1 MNIDLIPV
9 LIGIVIGVMIAVPLT
24 ILLDRRPF
32 RARKRTDELLQNV
45 IRLEAERDAQL
56 QREQAHIIELNN
68 IKVKLE
74 QNFNQLA
81 ETALNKN
88 SNTFLKL
95 ASENF
100 EKFKQEAGSDLDSR
114 QESIKNLVSPLNENL
129 SRFEKSVKDIELS
142 RTKAYTS
149 LEEQLKFINESHT
162 GLKDETTKLVQ
173 ALRQPKTRGRWGEI
187 QLRNVLELVGMKEH
201 IDFVQEKSFE
211 TDEGRKRPDVI
222 VQLPGDR
229 CIIIDAKT
237 PLDAYLSAVE
247 AESKTEQEEFNKSHA
262 GQLRE
267 QVKKLANSDY
277 QKYVPNTPDFVVMF
291 IPGESFY
298 STALEYDPNLFE
310 FALKHEVL
318 ITTPMSLVLLL
329 KVIVLGWQQERM
341 TENSREIARI
351 GRELYDRLAVFG
363 NHINDHSKSLAKS
376 VETFNKAVGSMESRV
391 LPSARKLESLDVVPP
406 TEKMPA
412 PTTVE
417 LQPRRTLNHHESVED
432 QASADPTDIK

>member
-9 LIGIVIGVMIAVPLT
+9 LVGIIIGVLIAVPLT
-24 ILLDRRPF
+24 ILLDRRPS
-32 RARKRTDELLQNV
+32 RARKKTDELLQNV

-142 RTKAYTS
+142 RAKAYTS

-222 VQLPGDR
+222 VKLPGDR

-237 PLDAYLSAVE
+237 PLNAYLSAVE

-329 KVIVLGWQQERM
+329 KVIVLGWQQEKM

-363 NHINDHSKSLAKS
+363 NRINDHSKSLAKS
-376 VETFNKAVGSMESRV
+376 VETFNKAVGSMENRV

-417 LQPRRTLNHHESVED
+417 SQPRRTLKYHESAED
-432 QASADPTDIK
+432 QSSD

>member
-9 LIGIVIGVMIAVPLT
+9 LFGIAIGAMIAVPLT
-24 ILLDRRPF
+24 ILLDRRPS
-32 RARKRTDELLQNV
+32 RARKKTDELLQNV
-45 IRLEAERDAQL
+45 IRLKAERDAQL

-100 EKFKQEAGSDLDSR
+100 EKFKQAAGSDLDSR

-142 RTKAYTS
+142 RTKTYTS
-149 LEEQLKFINESHT
+149 LEEQLKLINESHT

-201 IDFVQEKSFE
+201 IDFEQEKSFE

-222 VQLPGDR
+222 VKLPGDR

-310 FALKHEVL
+310 FALKREVL

-329 KVIVLGWQQERM
+329 KVIVLGWQQEKM

-363 NHINDHSKSLAKS
+363 NRINDHSKSLAKS

-417 LQPRRTLNHHESVED
+417 SQPRRTLKYHESVED
-432 QASADPTDIK
+432 QSSD

>member
-9 LIGIVIGVMIAVPLT
+9 LVGIIIGVLIAVPLT
-24 ILLDRRPF
+24 ILLDRRPS
-32 RARKRTDELLQNV
+32 RARKKTDELLQNV

-56 QREQAHIIELNN
+56 QREQAHITELNN

-95 ASENF
+95 ASANF

-142 RTKAYTS
+142 RAKAYTS

-211 TDEGRKRPDVI
+211 TNEGRKRPDVI

-267 QVKKLANSDY
+267 QVKKLANSNY

-298 STALEYDPNLFE
+298 STALEYDPSLFE

-329 KVIVLGWQQERM
+329 KVIVLGWQQEKM

-363 NHINDHSKSLAKS
+363 NRINDHSNSLAKS
-376 VETFNKAVGSMESRV
+376 VETFNKAVGSMENRV

-417 LQPRRTLNHHESVED
+417 SQPRRTLKYHESAED
-432 QASADPTDIK
+432 QSSD

>member
-1 MNIDLIPV
+1 MNIELIPALV
-9 LIGIVIGVMIAVPLT
+9 GIIIGVLIAVPLT
-24 ILLDRRPF
+24 ILLDRRPS
-32 RARKRTDELLQNV
+32 RARKKTDELLQNV
-45 IRLEAERDAQL
+45 IRLKAERDAQL

-88 SNTFLKL
+88 SNTFLRL
-95 ASENF
+95 ASANF

-142 RTKAYTS
+142 RTKTYTS
-149 LEEQLKFINESHT
+149 LEEQLKLINESHT

-201 IDFVQEKSFE
+201 IDFEQEKSFE

-222 VQLPGDR
+222 VKLPGDR

-310 FALKHEVL
+310 FALKREVL

-329 KVIVLGWQQERM
+329 KVIVLGWQQEKM

-363 NHINDHSKSLAKS
+363 NRINDHSKSLAKS

-417 LQPRRTLNHHESVED
+417 SQPRRTLKYHESVED
-432 QASADPTDIK
+432 QSSD

>member
-1 MNIDLIPV
+1 MNIELIPV
-9 LIGIVIGVMIAVPLT
+9 LVGIFIGVLIAVPLT
-24 ILLDRRPF
+24 ILLDRRPS
-32 RARKRTDELLQNV
+32 RARKKTDELLQNV

-100 EKFKQEAGSDLDSR
+100 EKFKQAAGSDLDSR

-211 TDEGRKRPDVI
+211 TNEGRKRPDVI

-247 AESKTEQEEFNKSHA
+247 AESKPEQEEFNKSHA

-291 IPGESFY
+291 IPGEAFY
-298 STALEYDPNLFE
+298 STALEYDPSLFE

-363 NHINDHSKSLAKS
+363 NRINDHSKSLAKS
-376 VETFNKAVGSMESRV
+376 VETFNNAVGSMESRV

-417 LQPRRTLNHHESVED
+417 SQPRRTMKYHESAED
-432 QASADPTDIK
+432 QSSD

>member
-1 MNIDLIPV
+1 MNIELIPV
-9 LIGIVIGVMIAVPLT
+9 LVGIIIGVLIAVPLT
-24 ILLDRRPF
+24 ILLDRRPS
-32 RARKRTDELLQNV
+32 RARKKTDELLQNV

-88 SNTFLKL
+88 SNTFLRL
-95 ASENF
+95 ASANF

-114 QESIKNLVSPLNENL
+114 QESIKNLVRPLNENL

-247 AESKTEQEEFNKSHA
+247 AESKMEQEEFNKSHA

-363 NHINDHSKSLAKS
+363 NRINDHSKSLAKS

-417 LQPRRTLNHHESVED
+417 SQPRRTLNYHESIED
-432 QASADPTDIK
+432 QSSD

>member
-1 MNIDLIPV
+1 MNIELIPALV
-9 LIGIVIGVMIAVPLT
+9 GIIIGVLIAVPLT
-24 ILLDRRPF
+24 ILLDRRPS
-32 RARKRTDELLQNV
+32 RARKKTDELLQNV

-88 SNTFLKL
+88 SNTFLRL
-95 ASENF
+95 ASANF

-142 RTKAYTS
+142 RTKTYTS

-201 IDFVQEKSFE
+201 IDFEQEKSFK

-222 VQLPGDR
+222 VKLPGDR

-310 FALKHEVL
+310 FALKREVL

-329 KVIVLGWQQERM
+329 KVIVLGWQQEKM
-341 TENSREIARI
+341 TENSKEIARI

-363 NHINDHSKSLAKS
+363 NRINDHSKSLAKS

-417 LQPRRTLNHHESVED
+417 SQPRRTLKYHESVED
-432 QASADPTDIK
+432 QSSD

>member
-9 LIGIVIGVMIAVPLT
+9 LVGIVIGVLIAVPLT
-24 ILLDRRPF
+24 ILLDRRPSG
-32 RARKRTDELLQNV
+32 ARKKTDELIQNV

-56 QREQAHIIELNN
+56 QREQAHITELNN

-142 RTKAYTS
+142 RAKAYTS
-149 LEEQLKFINESHT
+149 LDEQLKFINESHT

-201 IDFVQEKSFE
+201 IDFEQEKSFE

-222 VQLPGDR
+222 VKLPGDR

-237 PLDAYLSAVE
+237 PLNAYLSAVE

-298 STALEYDPNLFE
+298 STALEYDPSLFE

-329 KVIVLGWQQERM
+329 KVIVLGWQQEKM

-363 NHINDHSKSLAKS
+363 NRINDHSNSLAKS
-376 VETFNKAVGSMESRV
+376 VETFNKAVGSMENRV

-412 PTTVE
+412 ATTVE
-417 LQPRRTLNHHESVED
+417 SQPRRTLKYHESTED
-432 QASADPTDIK
+432 QSSD